1 MKFYLIPKD
10 LLRLTS
16 PNLINNAIAVEE
28 AGVAAVDRED
38 SLDVPQQL
46 YKLKNEIFDPLAICH
61 LGYSPAADPLLGW
74 GTTVA
79 NPEKQQTFGANI
91 YDLLRK
97 EFALED
103 GFMGEFS
110 RGKMNQVIDSP
121 REHQLI
127 KEGPKNTGRKI
138 LLRESTRFVADAGP
152 LRQFAGIELLSEKE
166 CGIIIG
172 LVGERGV

>member
-1 MKFYLIPKD
+1 M
-10 LLRLTS
+10 
-16 PNLINNAIAVEE
+16 
-28 AGVAAVDRED
+28 AAVDRED

-46 YKLKNEIFDPLAICH
+46 YKLKNEIFDPLTICH

-79 NPEKQQTFGANI
+79 NPEKQQTFGPNI

-127 KEGPKNTGRKI
+127 KEWPKNTGRKFC
-138 LLRESTRFVADAGP
+138 SGKAP
-152 LRQFAGIELLSEKE
+152 
-166 CGIIIG
+166 G
-172 LVGERGV
+172 LWQMRDRCASLQALNCSVKKSVG